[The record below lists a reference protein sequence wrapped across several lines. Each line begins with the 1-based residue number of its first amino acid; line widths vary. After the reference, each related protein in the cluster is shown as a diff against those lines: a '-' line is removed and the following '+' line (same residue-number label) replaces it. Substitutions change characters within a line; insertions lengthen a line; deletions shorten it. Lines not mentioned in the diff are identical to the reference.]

1 MSRIL
6 DLRLAALTVLAAGAL
21 GIALAAAAAPA
32 SDSAPVYSAT
42 VGKATYAT
50 YCASC
55 HGFDLR
61 GKGEIAATLSDKPSD
76 LTRLTAKN
84 DGVFPADRL
93 GEVIDGRAEVAA
105 HGPREMPVWGD
116 MFLWPE
122 DESAERRAHVQRKIG
137 ELVAYIRSAQ
147 EPADK
152 R

>member
-1 MSRIL
+1 MSRIFS
-6 DLRLAALTVLAAGAL
+6 LRLAALAGLAAGVVGLVVVGGATR
-21 GIALAAAAAPA
+21 AAAA
-32 SDSAPVYSAT
+32 DQVYSTT

-55 HGFDLR
+55 HGLDLR
-61 GKGEIAATLSDKPSD
+61 GKGEIAATLSTKPTD
-76 LTRLTAKN
+76 LTRLEEKN
-84 DGVFPADRL
+84 DGVFPTDRL

-116 MFLWPE
+116 LFLWPE

-137 ELVAYIRSAQ
+137 ELVAYIRAAQ
-147 EPADK
+147 APAEK